1 MIQVAESAPTVGLTT
16 TTTCSTSKTGMA
28 MALLAAD
35 HRGRLIDN
43 IVDSLQTVPRDIQV
57 RQIRHFHR
65 ADSEYG
71 EGVAC
76 GLGLDL
82 SDIAEPE
89 KAGKH

>member
-1 MIQVAESAPTVGLTT
+1 
-16 TTTCSTSKTGMA
+16 

-71 EGVAC
+71 EGVARGL

-82 SDIAEPE
+82 SEIAEPE